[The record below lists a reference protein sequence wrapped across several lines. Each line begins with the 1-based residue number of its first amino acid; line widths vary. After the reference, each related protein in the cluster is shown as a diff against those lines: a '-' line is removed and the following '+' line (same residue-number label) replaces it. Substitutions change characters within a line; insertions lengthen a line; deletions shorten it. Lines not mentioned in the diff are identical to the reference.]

1 MEKEIRNLMIS
12 KDKKIETNI
21 LVKVLK
27 TSYNSLRDEIE
38 LNLFDGKLQF
48 NNLYLIK
55 GEIFPTPKN
64 NDILNIK
71 EIALKFDSKLKI
83 KVYLKADI
91 AKQGI
96 DIFEL
101 KNSKGEFSLNAENL
115 LNYYKQLFKKEDN
128 IYYSAIFSLK
138 KEDDESNSYILL
150 NYKDLKE
157 YTISKKLL
165 DIITEGQNIMIK
177 NYKINE
183 NKEIIFDDLT
193 MFKVLDQIEFFLT
206 ISDYSIKNNKVNSD
220 VFKVIDIEGNYY
232 ILIRN
237 AYEQILYKLERS
249 KVNIDINLSELIFIG
264 NYLLE
269 DLDNIFKLIIIK
281 DDSIIKVSKDDIYYS
296 NALSINNKSCI
307 KFYIKDFQQNNKY
320 KFIIINGKKK
330 EINSN
335 EIYFI
340 ISKYNYKNF
349 GYFSMGV
356 ELIHSIEEK
365 LNKEF
370 SFLLYPGF
378 LNKIILYAN
387 IDLTKTFFYEYL
399 YIDIYNELNNI
410 NDKIYFDNKPIEI
423 NDSINDN
430 FNSKNRKRICI
441 MNIPKQNFI
450 IEKKIENQKKS
461 EEDISQITNS
471 IQICKII
478 NQDKYEIFGIF
489 DIREMI
495 LINLENNDI
504 FDNYY
509 DIFGNIYHE
518 IFIKKDNK
526 AFFEECAKKYNDC
539 DLDKEKCHLIHN
551 FEENITL
558 SQYKTRL
565 GYLISYYL
573 YLKRTNNMFYK
584 NLVKYLLIIDVDLKD
599 KKISLFKKLRITAFI
614 LRENLIQNKEIYK
627 LYFFDELNKNNPYN
641 LAKNLNIEEI
651 NKLNEFSRFFFA
663 YLQLDS
669 FILYNYCINDF
680 SYSFSMEPLNI
691 MKFHLK
697 SNYDEFFFTTAEIM
711 DKYAFHNLQENI
723 TVINE
728 NILFKRKSYE
738 DGIAELANI
747 DNPEKYAVSI
757 SMEFRH
763 EKNCH
768 QKFATK
774 NNCQFSPHF
783 YVRDLK
789 FEKIEEKKG
798 NIVKGESGRL
808 LESFMSSDIIKIEEL
823 KKDQI
828 YGELLDP
835 NLYVHKNF
843 DELFAKKEEIE
854 KNNKSNK
861 TNEEDKNV
869 NIKENDNEKSDKNN
883 NEQEK
888 IREIS
893 DILKRYEKFGSI
905 IVGDVVYPKPIQK
918 WKKKK

>member
-1 MEKEIRNLMIS
+1 M
-12 KDKKIETNI
+12 
-21 LVKVLK
+21 
-27 TSYNSLRDEIE
+27 Y
-38 LNLFDGKLQF
+38 
-48 NNLYLIK
+48 
-55 GEIFPTPKN
+55 
-64 NDILNIK
+64 
-71 EIALKFDSKLKI
+71 
-83 KVYLKADI
+83 
-91 AKQGI
+91 
-96 DIFEL
+96 
-101 KNSKGEFSLNAENL
+101 
-115 LNYYKQLFKKEDN
+115 
-128 IYYSAIFSLK
+128 
-138 KEDDESNSYILL
+138 
-150 NYKDLKE
+150 
-157 YTISKKLL
+157 
-165 DIITEGQNIMIK
+165 
-177 NYKINE
+177 
-183 NKEIIFDDLT
+183 
-193 MFKVLDQIEFFLT
+193 
-206 ISDYSIKNNKVNSD
+206 
-220 VFKVIDIEGNYY
+220 
-232 ILIRN
+232 
-237 AYEQILYKLERS
+237 
-249 KVNIDINLSELIFIG
+249 
-264 NYLLE
+264 
-269 DLDNIFKLIIIK
+269 
-281 DDSIIKVSKDDIYYS
+281 
-296 NALSINNKSCI
+296 
-307 KFYIKDFQQNNKY
+307 KFYIKDYQQNNKY

-340 ISKYNYKNF
+340 ISTYNYKNF
-349 GYFSMGV
+349 DYFSMGV
-356 ELIHSIEEK
+356 ELIHSINEN

-387 IDLTKTFFYEYL
+387 IDFTKTFFYEYL

-489 DIREMI
+489 DICQML

-504 FDNYY
+504 FDDYY

-518 IFIKKDNK
+518 IVNQNDDKN
-526 AFFEECAKKYNDC
+526 FFDQCAKKYYDC
-539 DLDKEKCHLIHN
+539 DLDKKKCHLIYN

-573 YLKRTNNMFYK
+573 KLNETDDLFYK
-584 NLVKYLLIIDVDLKD
+584 DLTKSFLNINYDLKN
-599 KKISLFKKLRITAFI
+599 KKISLFKKLRITTFI
-614 LRENLIQNKEIYK
+614 FRQTFIQKKEIYK
-627 LYFFDELNKNNPYN
+627 LHFFDELKKNNPYN
-641 LAKNLNIEEI
+641 LAKKLNIEEI
-651 NKLNEFSRFFFA
+651 DKLNEFSRFFFA

-669 FILYNYCINDF
+669 FISYNYCINDF

-697 SNYDEFFFTTAEIM
+697 SNYDEFFFTTTEIM
-711 DKYAFHNLQENI
+711 NKYAFQSPQENI

-728 NILFKRKSYE
+728 NSLFKKQSYE
-738 DGIAELANI
+738 VGIARLINI
-747 DNPEKYAVSI
+747 DYPEKYAVPI

-768 QKFATK
+768 QKFAKK

-789 FEKIEEKKG
+789 FEKIEESEG

-843 DELFAKKEEIE
+843 DELFAKKEEI
-854 KNNKSNK
+854 KLKNKSNK
-861 TNEEDKNV
+861 TNDEDKNV
-869 NIKENDNEKSDKNN
+869 VLKEIDNEKSDKNN
-883 NEQEK
+883 NKQEK

-893 DILKRYEKFGSI
+893 EILKRYEKLGVI
-905 IVGDVVYPKPIQK
+905 MVGDVIYPKPIEK
-918 WKKKK
+918 SEKKK